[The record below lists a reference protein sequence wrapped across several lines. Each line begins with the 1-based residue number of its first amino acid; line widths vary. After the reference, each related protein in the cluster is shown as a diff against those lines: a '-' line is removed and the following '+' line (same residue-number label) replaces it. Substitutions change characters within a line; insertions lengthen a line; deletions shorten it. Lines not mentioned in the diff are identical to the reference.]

1 MRRPTSPR
9 RPILVGILLFTL
21 SVVCLFF
28 DRAETGA
35 GPMSRAV
42 GRVFSPLHV
51 LVTSA
56 AHSVRVLRADFV
68 SLTEVRAQNQ
78 TLEAQLQTER
88 NERAELEGLRS
99 ENDRLRSLLELA
111 DKRKDLRLKAAR
123 VVARSV
129 SPYFRVLKISLEGD
143 GDDVKPGMPVLAPGG
158 LVGQVRAA
166 SGDRVEVLLV
176 TDPRSAIDVV
186 LETSR
191 ARGMAVGTGEPDR
204 YAARLEYLQR
214 SEETAVGER
223 VLTTGDDGR
232 YPRGLAVGRI
242 TTLTTQAHGLFQ
254 DAELEPMVDL
264 SALEEVFVVLGP
276 SGLTP
281 DGTDIQRPE
290 KPLSA
295 PGTPSRGQP

>member
-1 MRRPTSPR
+1 MVS
-9 RPILVGILLFTL
+9 
-21 SVVCLFF
+21 LFF
-28 DRAETGA
+28 DRTETGA
-35 GPMSRAV
+35 GPLSRAV

-51 LVTSA
+51 VVTSA
-56 AHSVRVLRADFV
+56 ASSVRALRDDYV
-68 SLTEVRAQNQ
+68 SLTEVRAQNR
-78 TLEAQLQTER
+78 TLEAELLAVR

-99 ENDRLRSLLELA
+99 ENERLRGLLELA
-111 DKRKDLRLKAAR
+111 DKRKDLRLRAAR

-129 SPYFRVLKISLEGD
+129 SPYFRVLKVSLEASD
-143 GDDVKPGMPVLAPGG
+143 EDVKPGMPVIAPGG

-166 SGDRVEVLLV
+166 SGNRVEVLLV

-191 ARGMAVGTGEPDR
+191 ARGLAVGTGEPDR

-214 SEETAVGER
+214 SEETVVGER

-242 TTLTTQAHGLFQ
+242 TTLKPQAHGLFQ
-254 DAELEPMVDL
+254 AAELEPMVDL

-290 KPLSA
+290 KPVGS
-295 PGTPSRGQP
+295 PGGPASGGRP